1 MNDEIFGTVQPSGSK
16 GNGKSLKV
24 TVSISILRELEVP
37 SRGNSLI
44 SCRLA
49 LSGDSEIRAAGLKWT
64 MWWKG
69 LPIVNG
75 KHGVFPC

>member
-1 MNDEIFGTVQPSGSK
+1 MPG
-16 GNGKSLKV
+16 
-24 TVSISILRELEVP
+24 VSILKELEVP

-49 LSGDSEIRAAGLKWT
+49 LSGDSEIRAAGLPMKWM

-69 LPIVNG
+69 LDMSWDA
-75 KHGVFPC
+75 FFS